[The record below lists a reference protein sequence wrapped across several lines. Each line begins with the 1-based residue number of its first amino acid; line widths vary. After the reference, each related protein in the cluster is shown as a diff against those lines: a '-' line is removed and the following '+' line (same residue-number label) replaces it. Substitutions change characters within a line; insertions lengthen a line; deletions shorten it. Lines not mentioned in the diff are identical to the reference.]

1 MEYFARPGQKLIE
14 HLKNVAEF
22 SIKAFDD
29 IQISNKEKLK
39 KLSEII
45 AYFHD
50 FGKYTTYFQEK
61 LTGKSKASKL
71 ANHSYIS
78 AITLVTYLLDE
89 YEYGYLILPA
99 FVSVFAHHSNLPDTY
114 EEIPRI
120 KAKDTITESNISQ
133 ILIELN
139 EPHSQRL
146 KDLFQQYEDIIK
158 NFENIQKEYTSIGI
172 QLKEEYFKKGKAVNV
187 IQALR
192 RMLTKFEDEK
202 EEIKEDIAL
211 STQLLY
217 SILIDADKK
226 DAGGIQPK
234 DRKNIPD
241 DIVEIYIQKLRS
253 EKNQM
258 TEIREKLRE
267 TTITSIKEEQLE
279 NLYGKILTI
288 TAPTGAGKTLTA
300 LNTAIRL
307 RNRIQKEKEYTPRI
321 IYSLPYISIVE
332 QNLSV
337 IESVLNQLPDYTIE
351 KESYLTV
358 HYHLAEMEETKQEEF
373 IDYDKY
379 DKMQLFIES
388 WESEIIVT
396 TFWQLLHTIIGYKNR
411 LLKKFYKLSG
421 SIVIL
426 DEVQTIPPEQWLLV
440 EKFIELLSRKL
451 STIFILMTATQP
463 MLLKEKSHELNKN
476 FEVIFNK
483 LDRTEIVNLIDYS
496 SKKTFK
502 AVWEEIK
509 SEEKNKSILLVCN
522 SVTDSIEKYKIISQ
536 YEEETYYL
544 STNITPKDRFERI
557 EEIKTKLNKNI
568 PITLVSTQ
576 VVEAGVDLDFGVVIR
591 ELAPVHSIIQIA
603 GRCNRNATKRKSKMY
618 LLNTEEKL
626 ARKVYGATAIDAAKE
641 SIKNYTKDGVIPERD
656 YLELTKH
663 YFNLIR
669 ERATKQSEADEIW
682 KSYLNL
688 KFQTDDAQRAISE
701 YRFIKEEPKISIFV
715 IKDSDDE
722 EVFQTFKTI
731 LNENDKNKRAGMF
744 ILNKRRIQERMIHIN
759 IERAL
764 KNLPPAIEYFES
776 LRFINK
782 ESLEIY
788 YDLETGFKY
797 LEDEIKEQII
807 W

>member
-22 SIKAFDD
+22 SVKAFDD

-39 KLSEII
+39 RISEII

-78 AITLVTYLLDE
+78 AITLATYLLDE

-146 KDLFQQYEDIIK
+146 KDLFRQYEDILK
-158 NFENIQKEYTSIGI
+158 NFENIQKEYTSIAI
-172 QLKEEYFKKGKAVNV
+172 QLKEEYFMKEKAVNV
-187 IQALR
+187 IQTLR
-192 RMLTKFEDEK
+192 RMLIKFEDEK
-202 EEIKEDIAL
+202 EEVKEDIAF

-217 SILIDADKK
+217 SVLIDADKK

-234 DRKNIPD
+234 DRKNVPD
-241 DIVEIYIQKLRS
+241 DIVEMYIQKLRS

-258 TEIREKLRE
+258 TEIREKLRK

-279 NLYGKILTI
+279 NLYGRILTI
-288 TAPTGAGKTLTA
+288 TAPTGAGKTLAA

-307 RNRIQKEKEYTPRI
+307 RNRIQKEKGYTPRI

-337 IESVLNQLPDYTIE
+337 IESVLNQLPDYTTE
-351 KESYLTV
+351 KESYLTA

-396 TFWQLLHTIIGYKNR
+396 TFWQLLHTMIGYKNR
-411 LLKKFYKLSG
+411 LMKKFYKLSG

-440 EKFIELLSRKL
+440 EKFIELLSRKF

-463 MLLKEKSHELNKN
+463 MLLKEKSYELNKN
-476 FEVIFNK
+476 FEVIFKK
-483 LDRTEIVNLIDYS
+483 LNRTEIINLIDS
-496 SKKTFK
+496 TKTFEEI
-502 AVWEEIK
+502 WEEIK
-509 SEEKNKSILLVCN
+509 EQEKNKSILLVCN
-522 SVTDSIEKYKIISQ
+522 SVSDSIEKYRTISRS
-536 YEEETYYL
+536 EEETYYL

-557 EEIKTKLNKNI
+557 EEIKVKLRKNI
-568 PITLVSTQ
+568 PIILVSTQ
-576 VVEAGVDLDFGVVIR
+576 VVEAGVDLDFDVVIR

-603 GRCNRNATKRKSKMY
+603 GRCNRNASKRKSKMY
-618 LLNTEEKL
+618 LLNTKESL
-626 ARKVYGATAIDAAKE
+626 AKKVYGVTAIETAKE
-641 SIKNYTKDGVIPERD
+641 SILKYSKERIIPEKD
-656 YLELTKH
+656 YLELTKY
-663 YFNLIR
+663 YFNIIR

-701 YRFIKEEPKISIFV
+701 YRFIKEEPKVSIFV

-722 EVFQTFKTI
+722 EVFQIFKTI

-764 KNLPPAIEYFES
+764 KNLPPAIDYFDN

-788 YDLETGFKY
+788 YDLDTGFKY

>member
-22 SIKAFDD
+22 SVKAFDD

-39 KLSEII
+39 RISEII

-78 AITLVTYLLDE
+78 AITLATYLLDE

-146 KDLFQQYEDIIK
+146 KDLFRQYEDILK
-158 NFENIQKEYTSIGI
+158 NFENIQKEYTSIAI
-172 QLKEEYFKKGKAVNV
+172 QLKEEYFMKEKAVNV
-187 IQALR
+187 IQTLR
-192 RMLTKFEDEK
+192 RMLIKFEDEK
-202 EEIKEDIAL
+202 EEVKEDIAF

-217 SILIDADKK
+217 SVLIDADKK

-241 DIVEIYIQKLRS
+241 DIVEMYIQKLRL

-258 TEIREKLRE
+258 TEIREKLRK

-279 NLYGKILTI
+279 NLYGRILTI
-288 TAPTGAGKTLTA
+288 TAPTGAGKTLAA

-307 RNRIQKEKEYTPRI
+307 RNRIQKEKGYTPRI

-337 IESVLNQLPDYTIE
+337 IESVLNQLPDYTTE
-351 KESYLTV
+351 KESYLTA

-396 TFWQLLHTIIGYKNR
+396 TFWQLLHTMIGYKNR
-411 LLKKFYKLSG
+411 LMKKFYKLSG

-440 EKFIELLSRKL
+440 EKFIELLSRKF

-463 MLLKEKSHELNKN
+463 MLLKEKSYELNKN
-476 FEVIFNK
+476 FEVIFKK
-483 LDRTEIVNLIDYS
+483 LNRTEIINLIDS
-496 SKKTFK
+496 TKTFEEI
-502 AVWEEIK
+502 WEEIK
-509 SEEKNKSILLVCN
+509 EQEKNKSILLVCN
-522 SVTDSIEKYKIISQ
+522 SVSDSIEKYRTISRS
-536 YEEETYYL
+536 EEETYYL

-557 EEIKTKLNKNI
+557 EEIKVKLRKNI
-568 PITLVSTQ
+568 PIILVSTQ
-576 VVEAGVDLDFGVVIR
+576 VVEAGVDLDFDVVIR

-603 GRCNRNATKRKSKMY
+603 GRCNRNASKRKSKMY
-618 LLNTEEKL
+618 LLNTKESL
-626 ARKVYGATAIDAAKE
+626 AKKVYGVTAIETAKE
-641 SIKNYTKDGVIPERD
+641 SILKYSKERIIPEKD
-656 YLELTKH
+656 YLELTKY
-663 YFNLIR
+663 YFNIIR

-688 KFQTDDAQRAISE
+688 KFQTADAQRAISE
-701 YRFIKEEPKISIFV
+701 YRFIKEEPKVSIFV

-722 EVFQTFKTI
+722 EVFQIFKTI
-731 LNENDKNKRAGMF
+731 LNENDKNKRARMF

-764 KNLPPAIEYFES
+764 KNLPPAIDYFDN

-788 YDLETGFKY
+788 YDLDTGFKY